1 MLERIRVMV
10 ARKRGPKKGHGTR
23 PLVAPLVASMV
34 AEEVLHH
41 EVEAGEEVVVGV

>member
-10 ARKRGPKKGHGTR
+10 ARKRGPKKGHGLR
-23 PLVAPLVASMV
+23 PLVIQEDA
-34 AEEVLHH
+34 HH